1 MRKLFLTLVVMILG
15 VISASAVPA
24 MGNLVKVQQPDGTTV
39 TIRLVGDE
47 YLHFNT
53 TADGYS
59 VVKNDRGFYVY
70 AQRSADGQLVPTA
83 QVAHD
88 ADARSTAEV
97 SFLTNVP
104 KRLQPVMTETAAQE
118 RKAEQRRQAKAR
130 ERRRDPQ
137 YDYTKFRGLLILV
150 EFNDKS
156 FSRTDYKDIISDMIN
171 QKGYT
176 GYIGDNGRKVN
187 CPGSVCDYFSDNSM
201 GLFQPEFD
209 VCGPYKVNYSQY
221 YPNGTNNANRL
232 INAAINAADSDIDFS
247 NYDGDGD
254 GVVDLVYF
262 IFAGNGSNYDGNDS
276 RLFWPHRS
284 VIFNGQNYVQKD
296 GVVLWDY
303 ASSVELCGW
312 TSQPSSIAIDGIG
325 TICHEFSHVLGLP
338 DFYDTDYSGSGGD
351 SNHPG
356 EWSVMAGGSY
366 FNNGRSP
373 VGYSAFERYMV
384 GFAAP
389 EVIDSA
395 GSYTLE
401 GLQESNRSYRINTPV
416 NKEFF
421 ILENRQK
428 KHWDQYLPG
437 HGMLV
442 FRVDSTK
449 VSVWRD
455 NTVNCNPKHNYYE
468 LVRARGLMG
477 SGSYDPFPGSGRVS
491 TLNNT
496 TSPANLKTWAG
507 KETQWGLKNIKE
519 TSGVITFDIE
529 DTYILRELK
538 APDSLVVGLGMDR
551 KLQVEAVPDYAHYTL
566 TYTSSND
573 HVAFV
578 TEDGIVS
585 GITLG
590 TATITVTSDNGLS
603 AKTVVEVKEMPVSE
617 NIAAFKAQEE
627 EGQSVLQ
634 LHDAQVLYV
643 YKNDVYVRDA
653 TSAIVFH
660 ETGLDVK
667 ANDVL
672 NGTVYG
678 QFVRNNRMPWFT
690 KVEDITD
697 LSSVK
702 VTEGKVAEFR
712 HVKLGELTEA
722 DYADKIIVDTV
733 QLERNGGVFALEGD
747 VRARLFSYF
756 GIKDLKV
763 PADIDGK
770 RFNVSCIFGTH
781 LLSGEV
787 IDELYLLESPKEVEW
802 EDPEEQ
808 EVIRSLSENVIKAR
822 VEYETTEVDYK
833 EQVVELTDEQVSEIL
848 ADLQLESLDK
858 AEVYGWNPTTEK
870 FIKEAEYGPAGCDG
884 WRNAQGDF
892 AKWTGDATVPAC
904 VKYTDGKTYLCYN
917 ISGCEEQE
925 VKCYWAIANTKRA
938 VLVEITFAYVLP
950 SGIRELT
957 ADEQA
962 GTIYNMNG
970 VRMGQGNKVTK
981 LQSNTLPKGIYIMN
995 GKKVVIK

>member
-1 MRKLFLTLVVMILG
+1 MILG

-88 ADARSTAEV
+88 EAARPAAEV
-97 SFLTNVP
+97 AFLSTVKKYIQP
-104 KRLQPVMTETAAQE
+104 DMPEYIAHEKLAEQQRRLQARQ
-118 RKAEQRRQAKAR
+118 QRRA
-130 ERRRDPQ
+130 PH
-137 YDYTKFRGLLILV
+137 YDYSKFHGLVILV
-150 EFNDKS
+150 EYNDRVFDTDDYKETITAAITEEGYS
-156 FSRTDYKDIISDMIN
+156 GYTDYA
-171 QKGYT
+171 
-176 GYIGDNGRKVN
+176 GRRVN
-187 CPGSVCDYFSDNSM
+187 CTGSVYDYFSDNSM
-201 GLFQPEFD
+201 GVFKPEFD
-209 VCGPYKVNYSQY
+209 VVGPVQVDRSQY
-221 YPNGTNNANRL
+221 FARGASSSASQLMLDVVNAVDPDVNFK
-232 INAAINAADSDIDFS
+232 D
-247 NYDGDGD
+247 YDTDGD
-254 GVVDLVYF
+254 GVVDMIYF
-262 IFAGNGSNYDGNDS
+262 IFAGHGAQVDGNDS
-276 RLFWPHRS
+276 RLLWPHASSIYNPRTYT
-284 VIFNGQNYVQKD
+284 YVYKD
-296 GVVLWDY
+296 GVQLGRY
-303 ASSVELCGW
+303 ACSTELTG
-312 TSQPSSIAIDGIG
+312 SDKNSRQIDGIG

-338 DFYDTDYSGSGGD
+338 DFYDTNYDEG
-351 SNHPG
+351 
-356 EWSVMAGGSY
+356 
-366 FNNGRSP
+366 GRSIDP
-373 VGYSAFERYMV
+373 GSWTLMSAGCYLNNSRTPCGYSLFERYMV
-384 GFAAP
+384 GFATP
-389 EVIDSA
+389 EVIDVE
-395 GSYTLE
+395 GSYTLNPVH
-401 GLQESNRSYRINTPV
+401 ESNAGFRINTPV
-416 NKEFF
+416 KKEFF
-421 ILENRQK
+421 MLENRQK
-428 KHWDQYLPG
+428 KRWDQYLPG

-442 FRVDSTK
+442 FRVDSTNTN
-449 VSVWRD
+449 VWTT
-455 NTVNCNPKHNYYE
+455 NQVNNNPKHNYYE
-468 LVRARGLMG
+468 LVRANGGRLDPYNNPVCNG
-477 SGSYDPFPGSGRVS
+477 YDPFPGTGRKT

-496 TSPANLKTWAG
+496 TSPGNLLTWAG

-551 KLQVEAVPDYAHYTL
+551 KLQVEAVPEYAHYTL
-566 TYTSSND
+566 TYSSSND

-578 TEDGIVS
+578 SEDGIVS

-634 LHDAQVLYV
+634 LKDAQVLYV

-667 ANDVL
+667 VNDVL

-702 VTEGKVAEFR
+702 VTEGKFAEFR

-733 QLERNGGVFALEGD
+733 KLERNGGVFALEGD

-787 IDELYLLESPKEVEW
+787 IDELYLLESPVEVEW
-802 EDPEEQ
+802 EEPEEQ
-808 EVIRSLSENVIKAR
+808 EVIRSLSQNVIKAR

-833 EQVVELTDEQVSEIL
+833 EKVVELTDEQVNEIL

-884 WRNAQGDF
+884 WRNTQGDF

-950 SGIRELT
+950 SGIRELS

-970 VRMGQGNKVTK
+970 VRMQNIK
-981 LQSNTLPKGIYIMN
+981 QKGIYIMN
-995 GKKVVIK
+995 GHKVVIK

>member
-507 KETQWGLKNIKE
+507 KETEWGLKNIKE

-634 LHDAQVLYV
+634 LKDAQVLYV

-808 EVIRSLSENVIKAR
+808 EVIRSLSQNVIKAR

-962 GTIYNMNG
+962 GTIYNING

>member
-209 VCGPYKVNYSQY
+209 VCGPYKVDYSQY

-507 KETQWGLKNIKE
+507 KETQWGLNNIKE

-551 KLQVEAVPDYAHYTL
+551 KLQVEAVPEYAHYTL

-634 LHDAQVLYV
+634 LKDAQVLYV

-690 KVEDITD
+690 KVEGLTD
-697 LSSVK
+697 FASLK
-702 VTEGKVAEFR
+702 VTEGKAAEYR
-712 HVKLGELTEA
+712 HVKLGDLTEA
-722 DYADKIIVDTV
+722 DYADLLAVDTV
-733 QLERNGGVFALEGD
+733 QLVRETGVYGVEGD
-747 VRARLFSYF
+747 VRARLYNTFSL
-756 GIKDLKV
+756 KNLKV
-763 PADIDGK
+763 PTTVDKK
-770 RFNVSCIFGTH
+770 RFNVFCIFGTDK
-781 LLSGEV
+781 LSGEV
-787 IDELYLLESPKEVEW
+787 IDELYLLDSPVEVEW

-981 LQSNTLPKGIYIMN
+981 SQSNTLPKGIYIMN

>member
-1 MRKLFLTLVVMILG
+1 MRKFLLTLAVMILG

-88 ADARSTAEV
+88 EAARPAAEV
-97 SFLTNVP
+97 AFLSTVKKYIQP
-104 KRLQPVMTETAAQE
+104 DMPEYIAHEKLAEQQRRLQARQ
-118 RKAEQRRQAKAR
+118 QRRA
-130 ERRRDPQ
+130 PH
-137 YDYTKFRGLLILV
+137 YDYSKFHGLVILV
-150 EFNDKS
+150 EYNDRVFDTDDYKETITAAITEEGYS
-156 FSRTDYKDIISDMIN
+156 GYTDYA
-171 QKGYT
+171 
-176 GYIGDNGRKVN
+176 GRRVN
-187 CPGSVCDYFSDNSM
+187 CTGSVYDYFSDNSM
-201 GLFQPEFD
+201 GVFKPEFD
-209 VCGPYKVNYSQY
+209 VVGPVQVDRSQY
-221 YPNGTNNANRL
+221 FARGASSSASQLMLDVVNAVDPDVNFK
-232 INAAINAADSDIDFS
+232 D
-247 NYDGDGD
+247 YDTDGD
-254 GVVDLVYF
+254 GVVDMIYF
-262 IFAGNGSNYDGNDS
+262 IFAGHGAQVDGNDS
-276 RLFWPHRS
+276 RLLWPHASSIYNPRTYT
-284 VIFNGQNYVQKD
+284 YVYKD
-296 GVVLWDY
+296 GVQLGRY
-303 ASSVELCGW
+303 ACSTELTG
-312 TSQPSSIAIDGIG
+312 SDKNSRQIDGIG

-338 DFYDTDYSGSGGD
+338 DFYDTNYDEG
-351 SNHPG
+351 
-356 EWSVMAGGSY
+356 
-366 FNNGRSP
+366 GRSIDP
-373 VGYSAFERYMV
+373 GSWTLMSAGCYLNNSRTPCGYSLFERYMV
-384 GFAAP
+384 GFATP
-389 EVIDSA
+389 EVIDVE
-395 GSYTLE
+395 GSYTLNPVH
-401 GLQESNRSYRINTPV
+401 ESNAGFRINTPV
-416 NKEFF
+416 KKEFF
-421 ILENRQK
+421 MLENRQK
-428 KHWDQYLPG
+428 KRWDQYLPG

-442 FRVDSTK
+442 FRVDSTNTN
-449 VSVWRD
+449 VWTT
-455 NTVNCNPKHNYYE
+455 NQVNNNPKHNYYE
-468 LVRARGLMG
+468 LVRANGGRLDPYNNPVCNG
-477 SGSYDPFPGSGRVS
+477 YDPFPGTGRKT

-496 TSPANLKTWAG
+496 TSPGNLLTWAG

-551 KLQVEAVPDYAHYTL
+551 KLQVEAVPEYAHYTL
-566 TYTSSND
+566 TYSSSND

-578 TEDGIVS
+578 SEDGIVS

-634 LHDAQVLYV
+634 LKDAQVLYV

-667 ANDVL
+667 VNDVL

-702 VTEGKVAEFR
+702 VTEGKFAEFR

-733 QLERNGGVFALEGD
+733 KLERNGGVFALEGD

-787 IDELYLLESPKEVEW
+787 IDELYLLESPVEVEW
-802 EDPEEQ
+802 EEPEEQ
-808 EVIRSLSENVIKAR
+808 EVIRSLSQNVIKAR

-833 EQVVELTDEQVSEIL
+833 EKVVELTDEQVNEIL

-884 WRNAQGDF
+884 WRNTQGDF

-950 SGIRELT
+950 SGIRELS

-970 VRMGQGNKVTK
+970 VRMQNIK
-981 LQSNTLPKGIYIMN
+981 QKGIYIMN
-995 GKKVVIK
+995 GHKVVIK